1 MRLLPEILSLSLR
14 GENCLHVCLFVCLF
28 VCSLDTNIISQNITV
43 TCACMSKYKHDE
55 FEIYMRQ

>member
-28 VCSLDTNIISQNITV
+28 FRYQYHIPEYNSDVRVHEQV
-43 TCACMSKYKHDE
+43 
-55 FEIYMRQ
+55 

>member
-14 GENCLHVCLFVCLF
+14 GENCLH